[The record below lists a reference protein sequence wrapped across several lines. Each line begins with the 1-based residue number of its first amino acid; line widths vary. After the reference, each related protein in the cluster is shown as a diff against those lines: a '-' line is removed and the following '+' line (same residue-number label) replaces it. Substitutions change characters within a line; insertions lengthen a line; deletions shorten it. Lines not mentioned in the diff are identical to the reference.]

1 MVSPAF
7 TAASML
13 TAHHFSDLLRELRQ
27 LERSSAR
34 VDSDVDGRG
43 RAILDAFLR
52 HSAYDHGAVYLR
64 AEGGRFLLAAKSDS
78 VQAPKA
84 LDCELP
90 EEVLDRQLH
99 ASRFSSFAVT
109 EAIEPRVQT
118 LVPFRHAR
126 EVVGLLAL
134 SRDIAAPSASED
146 LEFLGAASSYLAAL
160 INTQRMADEVRQGDF
175 QLKYRLWE
183 LESLYDIGLS
193 IASTLNLDEL
203 AEEILTRTV
212 SLLNAR
218 RAALFLREG
227 DRFALLRAFG
237 NVRQNWSDSELQ
249 QLASETA
256 ADEIR
261 GNAIFPDASSFLVIP
276 ISVNDKVIGML
287 AAADR
292 EQRDGGVGPFEAND
306 RRVLS
311 LFANQVAIALE
322 NARLHAEALQKQEME
337 RELQLAATIQRD
349 ILPRSLPVVP
359 RFDIAA
365 FSRPARQLG
374 GDYHAFY
381 HREDTLSIVVA
392 DVAGK
397 STPAALLVS
406 ALHAA
411 LQLLFDEGRD
421 LGEIATELNRHI
433 HRWSSENKFIT
444 LILAT
449 IDPDAETLRY
459 VNAGHNPAYVIDATG
474 VSHVPSHGLP
484 IGILSGTRYS
494 TQKRRFKPGSTL
506 VLYSDGITE
515 ADNLADEEFGNERLE
530 NLLRE
535 RAGSSPVAI
544 TDAIHAGVDLFAG
557 EAPQRDDQT
566 IVTVRLTE

>member
-1 MVSPAF
+1 
-7 TAASML
+7 ML
-13 TAHHFSDLLRELRQ
+13 AAHHFSDLLRDLRH
-27 LERSSAR
+27 LERSSVR
-34 VDSDVDGRG
+34 TDSETDGRG

-52 HSAYDHGAVYLR
+52 HSVYDHGAVYLR
-64 AEGGRFLLAAKSDS
+64 AEEGLFRLAAKSDS

-84 LDCELP
+84 LDCALP
-90 EEVLDRQLH
+90 EEVLDRHLH
-99 ASRFSSFAVT
+99 AARFSSFAVT
-109 EAIEPRVQT
+109 EAIEPRIQT

-126 EVVGLLAL
+126 EVLGLMALARDPATL
-134 SRDIAAPSASED
+134 STQED
-146 LEFLGAASSYLAAL
+146 LELLGAASSYLAAL
-160 INTQRMADEVRQGDF
+160 INTQRMTDEVRQGDF

-203 AEEILTRTV
+203 AEEILSRTV

-218 RAALFLREG
+218 RAALFLREDDG
-227 DRFALLRAFG
+227 FTLHRAFG
-237 NVRQNWSDSELQ
+237 EVSENWSDSELE
-249 QLASETA
+249 QLA
-256 ADEIR
+256 ADSDAGQR
-261 GNAIFPDASSFLVIP
+261 GNAIFPAARSFLAIP
-276 ISVNDKVIGML
+276 ISVNQKVIGVL

-306 RRVLS
+306 RRMLS

-381 HREDTLSIVVA
+381 QREDTLSIVVA

-421 LGEIATELNRHI
+421 LGEIATALNRHI

-449 IDPDAETLRY
+449 IDPEAETLRY
-459 VNAGHNPAYVIDATG
+459 VNAGHNPAYVIDANG

-484 IGILSGTRYS
+484 IGILSETRYS
-494 TQKRRFKPGSTL
+494 TQKRRFRPGSTL
-506 VLYSDGITE
+506 LLYSDGITE
-515 ADNLADEEFGNERLE
+515 ADNLADEEFGNERLQ
-530 NLLRE
+530 NLLME
-535 RAGSSPVAI
+535 RGGSSPAAI
-544 TDAIHAGVDLFAG
+544 TDAIHSGVDLFAG
-557 EAPQRDDQT
+557 DAPQRDDQT